1 MAGAVGKSSGVTD
14 IADRL
19 RCDNVRINLKQ
30 PIPRLCGP
38 VEVHAGHVSI
48 IGYGPSLRD
57 TWHSIP
63 LGEVITTSGAHDY
76 LIDRGITPTGHVEF
90 DPRAHK
96 AKHINSPR
104 VLVPYYIASCA
115 HPDLF
120 NVLAGYQVLMWHA
133 KQGGEHDALIEKL
146 EPGAHLIRGGA
157 SAGLR
162 AIEVMYCLGFREFH
176 IFGMDGSFDGS
187 DGQVQWAGPHAGQ
200 SRFKRDVVEA
210 ECGGRKFK
218 TSIAFWLY
226 TKQFLQCRA
235 ALPDAKFTLYGD
247 GLLQTA
253 AALKKEMAA

>member
-63 LGEVITTSGAHDY
+63 PGEVITTSGAHDY

-162 AIEVMYCLGFREFH
+162 AIEV
-176 IFGMDGSFDGS
+176 
-187 DGQVQWAGPHAGQ
+187 
-200 SRFKRDVVEA
+200 VEA